1 MLIAFKTSQSPDNAV
16 TVKVDFGAGNVSGS
30 ATNQATDFKR
40 DGQSNLSSK
49 KMYSYHHKQ

>member
-1 MLIAFKTSQSPDNAV
+1 MLAQRQFTSGPNAV
-16 TVKVDFGAGNVSGS
+16 TVKVDFGAGNVSGL

-40 DGQSNLSSK
+40 DGQSNPSSK